1 MVQQDAHIALLSVVI
16 LIAPMLLSWNRSNR
30 MMVIGF
36 NMLGVIC
43 IAAAYH
49 YCYHPLVYLPFFMS
63 GLTCWMFAVGFA
75 VNNR

>member
-1 MVQQDAHIALLSVVI
+1 MVQQDASLLSVVI
-16 LIAPMLLSWNRSNR
+16 LLAPMLLSWNRSNR

-43 IAAAYH
+43 ITAYH

-63 GLTCWMFAVGFA
+63 GLTCWMFAVGAA